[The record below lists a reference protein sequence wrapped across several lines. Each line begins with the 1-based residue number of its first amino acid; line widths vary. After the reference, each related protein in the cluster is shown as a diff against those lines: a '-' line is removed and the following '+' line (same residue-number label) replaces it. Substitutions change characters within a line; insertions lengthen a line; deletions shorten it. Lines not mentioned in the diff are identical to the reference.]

1 MAPPEDDRQMDRS
14 DDYRTS
20 VFDSSDKQNLMAVA
34 FDEKSFHK
42 DVIESADP
50 SDVREPEVKS
60 TEISQPKHE
69 SVNAQIGKKANRSKS
84 RKKKGK
90 K

>member
-34 FDEKSFHK
+34 FDENSLHK
-42 DVIESADP
+42 DVIESADH

-60 TEISQPKHE
+60 TEISQAKHE